1 MRWMDANEFLERV
14 SNWEMEQDR
23 EIKRRDEF
31 RRLMES

>member
-1 MRWMDANEFLERV
+1 MRWMSANEFLERV
-14 SNWEMEQDR
+14 SAWEMEQDR